1 MVLSHMPIYIS
12 CLNKYHYYTVFLM
25 HIRVYSNV
33 Y

>member
-12 CLNKYHYYTVFLM
+12 CLNKYHYYTDFLM
-25 HIRVYSNV
+25 NIRVYSNV